1 VAPYLSIVVTDSR
14 HYAGIAGDVYRFGPV
29 ILESEDLQ
37 RPHGTNERIS
47 IEGFGDMIRFF
58 ARLIDSIE

>member
-1 VAPYLSIVVTDSR
+1 MVTDSR